1 MKKVIKWFTLNREVC
16 QACGGS
22 GVIVEYIDDDNTM
35 ESSEECSCCNGTGY
49 ED

>member
-1 MKKVIKWFTLNREVC
+1 MIKVIKWFTLNREVC

-22 GVIVEYIDDDNTM
+22 GRENEYIDDGDM
-35 ESSEECSCCNGTGY
+35 ESSNECSACGGSGY